1 MEPTESVSRWATYQ
15 PGERGHGAP
24 VGLEIRPA
32 DRAECDAIAAIAA
45 ARDGVDPHRAAAA
58 CVSQVADRDML
69 LLVALMA
76 NRVVAF
82 ARAGRLRQPDSALP
96 DGWYLLGVVV
106 VDRWRRHG
114 IGRALTERRV
124 AWLSQRTDSVHYIAN
139 SRNQASLDL
148 HAGLGFVE
156 VARGFTVSGMT
167 FEGGEGVLCRLALL
181 RDRLTGAPEQA

>member
-1 MEPTESVSRWATYQ
+1 
-15 PGERGHGAP
+15 
-24 VGLEIRPA
+24 
-32 DRAECDAIAAIAA
+32 
-45 ARDGVDPHRAAAA
+45 
-58 CVSQVADRDML
+58 QVADPDTL
-69 LLVALMA
+69 LLVALVA

-82 ARAGRLRQPDSALP
+82 ARAGRLRQPDSPLPDSPLPDSPLP

-114 IGRALTERRV
+114 IGMALTERRV
-124 AWLSQRTDSVHYIAN
+124 AWLWQRTDSIHYIAN

-167 FEGGEGVLCRLALL
+167 FDGGEAVLCRLALL
-181 RDRLTGAPEQA
+181 RDRSNRAPEQP